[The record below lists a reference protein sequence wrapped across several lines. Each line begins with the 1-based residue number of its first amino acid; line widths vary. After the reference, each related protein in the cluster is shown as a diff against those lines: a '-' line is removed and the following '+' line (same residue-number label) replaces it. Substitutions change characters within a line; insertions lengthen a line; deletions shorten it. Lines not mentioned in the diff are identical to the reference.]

1 MRLVITS
8 LELAKTENVL
18 GKTREAEMESAE
30 LIAIESGESCRN
42 LVGSERFAGSSVK
55 HVVGDDFFSRL
66 GFGQGFQAFQHTM
79 SDNCH
84 QVLWKIRLN
93 NKLQVPKLVDRF
105 QVNLV
110 LALEL
115 IGGVAHHLD
124 VGLAEQRKL
133 ELVGT

>member
-1 MRLVITS
+1 
-8 LELAKTENVL
+8 
-18 GKTREAEMESAE
+18 MESAE

-42 LVGSERFAGSSVK
+42 LVGSECFASSSVK

-66 GFGQGFQAFQHTM
+66 CFGQGFQAFQHTM

-93 NKLQVPKLVDRF
+93 NKLQGPKIVDRF

-115 IGGVAHHLD
+115 IRGVAHHLD

>member
-8 LELAKTENVL
+8 LELAKTENAL
-18 GKTREAEMESAE
+18 EKTREVEMESAE

-66 GFGQGFQAFQHTM
+66 GFGQGFQAFQNTM

-84 QVLWKIRLN
+84 
-93 NKLQVPKLVDRF
+93 
-105 QVNLV
+105 
-110 LALEL
+110 
-115 IGGVAHHLD
+115 
-124 VGLAEQRKL
+124 
-133 ELVGT
+133 